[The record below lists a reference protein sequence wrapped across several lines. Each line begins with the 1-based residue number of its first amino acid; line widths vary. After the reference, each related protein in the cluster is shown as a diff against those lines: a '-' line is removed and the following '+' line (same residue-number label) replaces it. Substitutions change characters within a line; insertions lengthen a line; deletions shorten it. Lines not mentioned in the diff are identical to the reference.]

1 LSLLQARLSVLAS
14 QKTQLAQ
21 EAEAH
26 QRREARWQ
34 AKQQR
39 LRERIANRDE
49 QILLLRQRARR
60 HKDAHRAAQSLQLH
74 NVQELISSFL
84 GSGVPINAKPL
95 LLQQQKEIMSLKAEL
110 AHREQLLQKM
120 AQFIPGYAQQQSA
133 GATAAALDS
142 PDPAVVPTEPRRAGK
157 RKQKQ
162 QLAAAPTEEPGSVS
176 ATSVVEPPAEGFP
189 ATVEDAAAA
198 GDADAAFAGL
208 DAPPI
213 DLGVPAFLSL
223 SSAAAKVGTP
233 VSPAFKPTPQ
243 YVKIV
248 PTSTSL
254 QQSQSAKAKS
264 MLRSVPSSAASHHA
278 LPARSPVDQVAHHYT
293 VPHSSLK
300 PLTQMMTKVNL
311 QNVLSL
317 LPANNSSAAAA
328 QQQQKQQQAAQRRP
342 KYKPDMSA
350 RHQRDRAQIQAAEAF
365 VIGLLSTEQQ
375 FSASKQQQAQQQQPQ
390 SLFASANL
398 HKFCPPMWIKGT
410 QEGK

>member
-1 LSLLQARLSVLAS
+1 V
-14 QKTQLAQ
+14 
-21 EAEAH
+21 EH
-26 QRREARWQ
+26 
-34 AKQQR
+34 
-39 LRERIANRDE
+39 
-49 QILLLRQRARR
+49 
-60 HKDAHRAAQSLQLH
+60 AA
-74 NVQELISSFL
+74 F
-84 GSGVPINAKPL
+84 
-95 LLQQQKEIMSLKAEL
+95 
-110 AHREQLLQKM
+110 
-120 AQFIPGYAQQQSA
+120 
-133 GATAAALDS
+133 
-142 PDPAVVPTEPRRAGK
+142 
-157 RKQKQ
+157 
-162 QLAAAPTEEPGSVS
+162 
-176 ATSVVEPPAEGFP
+176 
-189 ATVEDAAAA
+189 A

-223 SSAAAKVGTP
+223 SSAAAKVATP

-328 QQQQKQQQAAQRRP
+328 AQQQQKQQQAAQRRP

-375 FSASKQQQAQQQQPQ
+375 FSATKQQQAQQQQPQ